1 VVAQHFHGAIRQRRR
16 GGIGEIVAVRVVSP
30 GNVLNIRLV
39 YPHAI
44 PIQNA
49 VEKTQA
55 VAGNADDPFYEVAAK
70 VGRVTEDYDIAAAD
84 GLVGKGMRQR
94 AGRGRVRHLVH
105 DDVIAGHERGF
116 HGAGRYHVRHGD
128 GGGGED
134 QDNGLA
140 GPVGDFASDSH
151 TFRYAKGR
159 YAVRRKYTGA
169 LMPERAVKAEAGSR
183 EFEERI
189 QGLADR
195 VHARFRYHSIELPD
209 GSVLPGLQSIEH
221 LRWRLDRFELA
232 EDLRGKRVLDIGAWD
247 GWFSF
252 ECERRGADVV
262 AVDCVE
268 MDTFVEARQLLESK
282 VEYLTLDVN
291 ELSARQLGRFD
302 VVLFFGVLYHLRH
315 PLLGLEKAVELSR
328 DIALIESFVIPTED
342 RRIRSVMEFYERA
355 ELGGQIDNWCG
366 PTPECAMS
374 MCRSAGFAQVDLMD
388 VTEQRASIVC
398 RRRWPEPDAAAG
410 GRAGATRPQLHS
422 VVNNRTYV
430 SRFHPL
436 KDEYLCCYFKS
447 REAELRPD
455 DLFVEVDGFG
465 TQTLGVTANGPGGYQ
480 ADCLRPPGLEPGRH
494 EVRLRTRQSERSNPA
509 ELVMVNEDGS
519 EPALARRILPAEAPE
534 LCSAEYFA
542 AGDMRIV
549 AGRGGSLVCYF
560 RSTAET
566 PGASDVW
573 IEAGEKARRADT
585 ISLLG
590 DGVWQANL
598 LLEERLPAGI
608 EVRLRL
614 EGGEWSQAMHCLD
627 RSA

>member
-1 VVAQHFHGAIRQRRR
+1 
-16 GGIGEIVAVRVVSP
+16 
-30 GNVLNIRLV
+30 
-39 YPHAI
+39 
-44 PIQNA
+44 
-49 VEKTQA
+49 
-55 VAGNADDPFYEVAAK
+55 
-70 VGRVTEDYDIAAAD
+70 
-84 GLVGKGMRQR
+84 
-94 AGRGRVRHLVH
+94 
-105 DDVIAGHERGF
+105 
-116 HGAGRYHVRHGD
+116 
-128 GGGGED
+128 
-134 QDNGLA
+134 
-140 GPVGDFASDSH
+140 
-151 TFRYAKGR
+151 
-159 YAVRRKYTGA
+159 
-169 LMPERAVKAEAGSR
+169 MPERAVKAEAGSR

-189 QGLADR
+189 QRLADR

-209 GSVLPGLQSIEH
+209 GSVLPGLQPVEH
-221 LRWRLDRFELA
+221 LKWRLDRFGLA

-268 MDTFVEARQLLESK
+268 LDTFVEARRLIGSK

-291 ELSARQLGRFD
+291 ELSARRLGQFD

-328 DIALIESFVIPTED
+328 DIALVESFVIPAEE
-342 RRIRSVMEFYERA
+342 RRIRNVMEFYERA

-366 PTPECAMS
+366 PTPECAMA
-374 MCRSAGFAQVDLMD
+374 MCRSAGFAKVELVD
-388 VTEQRASIVC
+388 VTEQRASIIC
-398 RRRWPEPDAAAG
+398 RRRWPEPDSQVG
-410 GRAGATRPQLHS
+410 EVRPQLHS

-436 KDEYLCCYFKS
+436 KDEYLSCYFKF
-447 REAELRPD
+447 REQALRAD

-465 TQTLGVTANGPGGYQ
+465 TQTLSVTSNGPGGYQ

-494 EVRLRTRQSERSNPA
+494 EVRVRTRRSERSNPA
-509 ELVMVNEDGS
+509 EFVMVNEDGS
-519 EPALARRILPAEAPE
+519 EPALVARKLPAEAPE

-542 AGDMRIV
+542 AGDLRTV

-560 RSTAET
+560 RLQTAAEA

-573 IEAGEKARRADT
+573 IEAGGELRRADT
-585 ISLLG
+585 VSSLG

-598 LLEERLPAGI
+598 LLQARAPAGI

-614 EGGEWSQAMHCLD
+614 EGGEWSQAMRCLD